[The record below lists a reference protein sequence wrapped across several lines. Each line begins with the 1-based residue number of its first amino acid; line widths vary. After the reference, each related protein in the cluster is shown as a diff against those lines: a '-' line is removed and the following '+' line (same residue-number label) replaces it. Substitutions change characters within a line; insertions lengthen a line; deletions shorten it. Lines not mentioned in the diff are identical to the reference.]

1 MEAPVH
7 PIGEEVRVK
16 AFLRAVEAAR
26 LAVAAREERLPLDR
40 VREMVRTAPGALD
53 AVAVLCT
60 QARAVSVIA
69 EVRRATA
76 TFSDLSGAGD
86 PGVLARFYEA
96 GGAACVS
103 VVTEPLRSHGSLAD
117 LDAVRRAVD
126 VPVLVHDLIVT
137 PYQVHEARAHGADL
151 LMLDARLAPLILESL
166 VERTHSLGMLAV
178 VEAHTRAEALTALRL
193 GARAV
198 SVDSRDP
205 RNRKVDPGRFAQVAE
220 VVPAATMRIA
230 QGGVR
235 GAHDV
240 MEYARAGADVV
251 LVGEALIRSADPQ
264 QFVAELVAAGSHPAL
279 LPAAH
284 REVS

>member
-103 VVTEPLRSHGSLAD
+103 VVTEPLRSHGALED
-117 LDAVRRAVD
+117 LDAVRGAVD
-126 VPVLVHDLIVT
+126 VPVLVNDLVVT

-151 LMLDARLAPLILESL
+151 LMLDARTATLVLESL
-166 VERTHSLGMLAV
+166 IDRTHSLGMLAV
-178 VEAHTRAEALTALRL
+178 VEVHSRREALTAVHA
-193 GARAV
+193 GARALA
-198 SVDSRDP
+198 VDARDP
-205 RNRKVDPGRFAQVAE
+205 DTRAVDRSRFEQVAE
-220 VVPAATMRIA
+220 VLPGSTIRIA
-230 QGGVR
+230 AGGVS

-240 MEYARAGADVV
+240 MNYARAGADVV
-251 LVGEALIRSADPQ
+251 LVGEAIIRSADPQ
-264 QFVAELVAAGSHPAL
+264 QFVAQLVAAGSHPSL
-279 LPAAH
+279 LTAIH
-284 REVS
+284 REVL

>member
-103 VVTEPLRSHGSLAD
+103 VVTEPLRSHGALED
-117 LDAVRRAVD
+117 LDAVRGAVD
-126 VPVLVHDLIVT
+126 VPVLVNDLVVT

-151 LMLDARLAPLILESL
+151 LMLDARTATLVLESL
-166 VERTHSLGMLAV
+166 IDRTHSLGMLAV
-178 VEAHTRAEALTALRL
+178 VGVHSRREALTAVHA
-193 GARAV
+193 GARALA
-198 SVDSRDP
+198 VDARDP
-205 RNRKVDPGRFAQVAE
+205 DTRAVDRSRFEQVAE
-220 VVPAATMRIA
+220 VLPGSTIRIA
-230 QGGVR
+230 AGGVS

-240 MEYARAGADVV
+240 MNYARAGADVV
-251 LVGEALIRSADPQ
+251 LVGEAIIRSADPQ
-264 QFVAELVAAGSHPAL
+264 QFVAQLVAAGSHPSL
-279 LPAAH
+279 LTAIH
-284 REVS
+284 REVL

>member
-1 MEAPVH
+1 MNRF
-7 PIGEEVRVK
+7 EEL
-16 AFLRAVEAAR
+16 AQAAR
-26 LAVAAREERLPLDR
+26 AAVRARQRRLPLEHL
-40 VREMVRTAPGALD
+40 RELVRTAPPTLNA
-53 AVAVLCT
+53 AAVLRSHG
-60 QARAVSVIA
+60 RAVSVIA
-69 EVRRATA
+69 EVKRATA
-76 TFSDLSGAGD
+76 DFADLTGVGD
-86 PGVLARFYEA
+86 VAVLARFYEA

-205 RNRKVDPGRFAQVAE
+205 RNRRVDPGRFAQVAE